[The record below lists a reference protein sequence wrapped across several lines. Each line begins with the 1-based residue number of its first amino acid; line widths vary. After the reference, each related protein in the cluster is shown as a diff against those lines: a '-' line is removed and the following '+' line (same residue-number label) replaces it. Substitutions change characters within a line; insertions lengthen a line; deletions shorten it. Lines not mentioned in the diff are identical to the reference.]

1 MITKIVPV
9 SDLKQMFLEI
19 LLNKTDKISDISDD
33 SVLNGIAYGCAKV
46 GQRLLVNQGI
56 VEGHLFPDTAYGQYL
71 DNIASIRGV
80 SPRFGACGSTT
91 YVRVIAEP
99 GTSYI
104 MGVQKFTSTSGVTF
118 ELEESKT
125 VDKNGFAYIKVKST
139 QVGTS
144 TNVDPVSINKV
155 SPKPNGH
162 ISVTNEYAATGGM
175 DAESDA
181 LFRQRIKNS
190 VNALSRGTIA
200 FIEQVFMKINPRV
213 LRVFKGGITSNG
225 KINLIICS
233 TNGASFSQNEFDLMI
248 SRSEE
253 YLSLYDILREVS
265 GYALNLVNVD
275 WQYVDV
281 SFRVELDPSYD
292 VDVVRKNIQIQMNK
306 LFDYRF
312 WNQGDR
318 IEWDDLLQVAKNTEG
333 VRYIPDNYFYPQS
346 DINVPSNKL
355 PRIRGFIMYDL
366 NGNIIESNNGLI
378 SDVYYPNSPDID
390 FQSSI
395 VNTI

>member
-253 YLSLYDILREVS
+253 YLSLHDILREVN
-265 GYALNLVNVD
+265 GYALNLVNVE

-366 NGNIIESNNGLI
+366 NGNIVESNNGLI

-390 FQSSI
+390 FQSSV

>member
-125 VDKNGFAYIKVKST
+125 VDENGFAYIKVKST

-378 SDVYYPNSPDID
+378 SDVYYPNSPNID
-390 FQSSI
+390 FQSSV

>member
-125 VDKNGFAYIKVKST
+125 VDENGFAYIKVKST

-225 KINLIICS
+225 KMNLIICS

-265 GYALNLVNVD
+265 GD
-275 WQYVDV
+275 RK
-281 SFRVELDPSYD
+281 S
-292 VDVVRKNIQIQMNK
+292 VV
-306 LFDYRF
+306 
-312 WNQGDR
+312 
-318 IEWDDLLQVAKNTEG
+318 
-333 VRYIPDNYFYPQS
+333 
-346 DINVPSNKL
+346 
-355 PRIRGFIMYDL
+355 
-366 NGNIIESNNGLI
+366 
-378 SDVYYPNSPDID
+378 
-390 FQSSI
+390 
-395 VNTI
+395 

>member
-225 KINLIICS
+225 KINVIICS
-233 TNGASFSQNEFDLMI
+233 TNGASFNQNEFDLMI

-265 GYALNLVNVD
+265 GYALNLVNVE

-378 SDVYYPNSPDID
+378 SDVYYPNSPNID
-390 FQSSI
+390 FQSSV

>member
-19 LLNKTDKISDISDD
+19 LLNKTDKVSDISDD

-125 VDKNGFAYIKVKST
+125 VDGNGFAYIKVKST

-175 DAESDA
+175 DVESDA

-333 VRYIPDNYFYPQS
+333 VRYIPDNYFYPQA

-378 SDVYYPNSPDID
+378 SDVYYPNSPNID
-390 FQSSI
+390 FQSSV

>member
-213 LRVFKGGITSNG
+213 LKVFKGGITSNG
-225 KINLIICS
+225 KMNLIICS

-265 GYALNLVNVD
+265 GYALNLVNVE

-292 VDVVRKNIQIQMNK
+292 VDAVRKNIQIQMNK

-378 SDVYYPNSPDID
+378 SDVYYPNSPNID
-390 FQSSI
+390 FQSSVI
-395 VNTI
+395 NTI

>member
-19 LLNKTDKISDISDD
+19 LLNKTNKVSDISDD

-125 VDKNGFAYIKVKST
+125 VDENGFAYIKVKST

-253 YLSLYDILREVS
+253 YLSLYDILREVN

-378 SDVYYPNSPDID
+378 SDVYYPNSPNID
-390 FQSSI
+390 FQSSV

>member
-125 VDKNGFAYIKVKST
+125 VDENGFAYIKVKST

-225 KINLIICS
+225 KMNLIICS

-333 VRYIPDNYFYPQS
+333 VRYIPDNYFYPQA

-390 FQSSI
+390 FQSSV

>member
-19 LLNKTDKISDISDD
+19 LLNKTDKVSDISDD

-125 VDKNGFAYIKVKST
+125 VDENGFAYIKVKST

-333 VRYIPDNYFYPQS
+333 VRYIPDNYFYPQA

-390 FQSSI
+390 FQSSV

>member
-378 SDVYYPNSPDID
+378 SDVYYPNSPNID

>member
-139 QVGTS
+139 QVGTNA
-144 TNVDPVSINKV
+144 NVDPVSINKV

-233 TNGASFSQNEFDLMI
+233 TNGASFNQNEFDLMI

-253 YLSLYDILREVS
+253 YLSLYDILREVN
-265 GYALNLVNVD
+265 GYALNLVNVE

-292 VDVVRKNIQIQMNK
+292 VDVVRKNIQIQMSK

-346 DINVPSNKL
+346 DINVPNNKL

-378 SDVYYPNSPDID
+378 SDVYYPNSPNID
-390 FQSSI
+390 FQSSV

>member
-125 VDKNGFAYIKVKST
+125 VDENGFAYIKVKST

-225 KINLIICS
+225 KMNLIICS

-265 GYALNLVNVD
+265 GYALNLVNVE

-292 VDVVRKNIQIQMNK
+292 VDIVRKNIQIQMNK

-366 NGNIIESNNGLI
+366 NGNIVESNNGLI

>member
-125 VDKNGFAYIKVKST
+125 VDENGFAYIKVKST

-225 KINLIICS
+225 KMNLIICS

-265 GYALNLVNVD
+265 GYALNLVNVE

-378 SDVYYPNSPDID
+378 SDVYYPNSPNID
-390 FQSSI
+390 FQSSV

>member
-19 LLNKTDKISDISDD
+19 LLNKTDKVSDISDD

-225 KINLIICS
+225 KMNLIICS

-378 SDVYYPNSPDID
+378 SDVYYPNSPNID
-390 FQSSI
+390 FQSSV

>member
-125 VDKNGFAYIKVKST
+125 VDENGFAYIKVKST

-281 SFRVELDPSYD
+281 SFRVELDPSYN

-333 VRYIPDNYFYPQS
+333 VRYIPDNYFYPQA

-390 FQSSI
+390 FQSSV

>member
-225 KINLIICS
+225 KMNLIICS

-265 GYALNLVNVD
+265 GYALNLVNVE

-292 VDVVRKNIQIQMNK
+292 VDAVRKNIQIQMNK

-378 SDVYYPNSPDID
+378 SDVYYPNSPNID
-390 FQSSI
+390 FQSSV

>member
-9 SDLKQMFLEI
+9 SDLKQMLLEI

-125 VDKNGFAYIKVKST
+125 VDENGFAYIKVKST

-333 VRYIPDNYFYPQS
+333 GRYIPDNYFYPQA

-390 FQSSI
+390 FQSSV

>member
-125 VDKNGFAYIKVKST
+125 VDENGFAYIKVKST

-265 GYALNLVNVD
+265 GYALNLVNVE
-275 WQYVDV
+275 WRYVDV

-378 SDVYYPNSPDID
+378 SDVYYPNSPNID

>member
-99 GTSYI
+99 GTSYV

-233 TNGASFSQNEFDLMI
+233 TNGASFNQNEFDLMI

-253 YLSLYDILREVS
+253 YLSLHDILREVN

-390 FQSSI
+390 FQSSV

>member
-225 KINLIICS
+225 KMNLIICS

-378 SDVYYPNSPDID
+378 SDVYYPNSPNID
-390 FQSSI
+390 FQSSV

>member
-265 GYALNLVNVD
+265 GYALNLVNVE

-378 SDVYYPNSPDID
+378 SDVYYPNSPNID
-390 FQSSI
+390 FQSSV

>member
-19 LLNKTDKISDISDD
+19 LLNKTNKVSDISDD

-125 VDKNGFAYIKVKST
+125 VDENGFAYIKVKST

-265 GYALNLVNVD
+265 GYALNLVNVE

-292 VDVVRKNIQIQMNK
+292 VDVVRKNIQIHMNK

-378 SDVYYPNSPDID
+378 SDVYYPNSPNID
-390 FQSSI
+390 FQSSV

>member
-225 KINLIICS
+225 KMNLIICS

-265 GYALNLVNVD
+265 GYALNLVNVE

-333 VRYIPDNYFYPQS
+333 VRYIPDNYFYPQA

-390 FQSSI
+390 FQSSV

>member
-253 YLSLYDILREVS
+253 YLSLHDILREVN
-265 GYALNLVNVD
+265 GYALNLVNVE

>member
-1 MITKIVPV
+1 MITKIDPV

-378 SDVYYPNSPDID
+378 SDVYYPNSPNID
-390 FQSSI
+390 FQSSV

>member
-19 LLNKTDKISDISDD
+19 LLNKTNKVSDISDD

-265 GYALNLVNVD
+265 GYALNLVNVE

-366 NGNIIESNNGLI
+366 NGNIVESNNGLI

>member
-155 SPKPNGH
+155 FPKPNGH

-378 SDVYYPNSPDID
+378 SDVYYPNSPNID
-390 FQSSI
+390 FQSSV

>member
-125 VDKNGFAYIKVKST
+125 VDENGFAYIKVKST

-200 FIEQVFMKINPRV
+200 FIEQVFMKINSRV

-253 YLSLYDILREVS
+253 YLSLYDILREVN

-318 IEWDDLLQVAKNTEG
+318 IEWDDLLQVAKNAEG

-346 DINVPSNKL
+346 DVNVPSNKL

>member
-104 MGVQKFTSTSGVTF
+104 QGVQKFTSTSGVTF

-125 VDKNGFAYIKVKST
+125 VDENGFAYIKVKST

-144 TNVDPVSINKV
+144 ANVDPVSINKV

-175 DAESDA
+175 DTESDA

-225 KINLIICS
+225 KMNLIICS

-265 GYALNLVNVD
+265 GYALNLVNVE

-346 DINVPSNKL
+346 DINVPNNKL

-390 FQSSI
+390 FQSSV

>member
-139 QVGTS
+139 QVGTNA
-144 TNVDPVSINKV
+144 NVDPVSINKV

-233 TNGASFSQNEFDLMI
+233 TNGASFNQNEFDLMI

-265 GYALNLVNVD
+265 GYALNLVNVE

-292 VDVVRKNIQIQMNK
+292 VDVVRKNIQIQMSK

-346 DINVPSNKL
+346 DINVPNNKL

-378 SDVYYPNSPDID
+378 SDVYYPNSPNID

>member
-125 VDKNGFAYIKVKST
+125 VDENGFAYIKVKST

-200 FIEQVFMKINPRV
+200 FIEQVFMKINSRV

-253 YLSLYDILREVS
+253 YLSLYDILREVN

-378 SDVYYPNSPDID
+378 SDVYYPNSPNID
-390 FQSSI
+390 FQSSV

>member
-19 LLNKTDKISDISDD
+19 LLNKTDKVSDISDD

-125 VDKNGFAYIKVKST
+125 VDENGFAYIKVKST

-225 KINLIICS
+225 KMNLIICS

-253 YLSLYDILREVS
+253 YLSLYDILREVG
-265 GYALNLVNVD
+265 GYALNLVNVE

-390 FQSSI
+390 FQSSV

>member
-162 ISVTNEYAATGGM
+162 ISVINEYAATGGM

-225 KINLIICS
+225 KMNLIICS

-265 GYALNLVNVD
+265 GYALNLVNVE

-292 VDVVRKNIQIQMNK
+292 VDAVRKNIQIQMNK

-378 SDVYYPNSPDID
+378 SDVYYPNSPNID
-390 FQSSI
+390 FQSSV

>member
-378 SDVYYPNSPDID
+378 SDVYYPNSPNID
-390 FQSSI
+390 FQSSV

>member
-125 VDKNGFAYIKVKST
+125 VNENGFAYIKVKST

-225 KINLIICS
+225 KMNLIVCS

-265 GYALNLVNVD
+265 GYALNLVNVE

-378 SDVYYPNSPDID
+378 SDVYYPNSPNID

>member
-125 VDKNGFAYIKVKST
+125 VDENGFAYIKVKST

-175 DAESDA
+175 DTESDA

-265 GYALNLVNVD
+265 GYALNLVNVK

-366 NGNIIESNNGLI
+366 NGNIVESNNGLI

-390 FQSSI
+390 FQSSV

>member
-265 GYALNLVNVD
+265 GYALNLVNVE

-366 NGNIIESNNGLI
+366 NGNIVESNNGLI

>member
-1 MITKIVPV
+1 MITKIVSV
-9 SDLKQMFLEI
+9 SELKQMFLEI
-19 LLNKTDKISDISDD
+19 FLNKTDKVSDISDD

-71 DNIASIRGV
+71 DNIASIRGI
-80 SPRFGACGSTT
+80 SPRFGACGSST
-91 YVRVIAEP
+91 YVRVIAQP

-104 MGVQKFTSTSGVTF
+104 QGTQKFTSTSGITF

-125 VDKNGFAYIKVKST
+125 VDENGFAYIKVKST
-139 QVGTS
+139 QSGAN

-155 SPKPNGH
+155 SPKPTGH

-175 DAESDA
+175 DAESDE

-190 VNALSRGTIA
+190 VNTLSRGTIA

-213 LRVFKGGITSNG
+213 LRVFKGGIDSNG
-225 KINLIICS
+225 KMNLIVCA
-233 TNGASFSQNEFDLMI
+233 TNGASFSDGEFNVLV

-253 YLSLYDILREVS
+253 YLSLYDVLREKS
-265 GYALNLVNVD
+265 GYALKLNNVD
-275 WQYVDV
+275 WKYIDV
-281 SFRVELDPSYD
+281 SFRVELDPAYD
-292 VDVVRKNIQIQMNK
+292 VDEVRKNIQIQMNK

-312 WNQGDR
+312 WKQGDR
-318 IEWDDLLQVAKNTEG
+318 VEWDDLLQAAKNANG
-333 VRYIPDNYFYPQS
+333 VRYIPDNYFYPQA
-346 DINVPSNKL
+346 DIIVGKYQL
-355 PRIRGFIMYDL
+355 PRVRGFIMYDL

-390 FQSSI
+390 FQSSV

>member
-104 MGVQKFTSTSGVTF
+104 QGVQKFTSTSGVTF

-125 VDKNGFAYIKVKST
+125 VDENGFAYIKVKST
-139 QVGTS
+139 QVGTN

-175 DAESDA
+175 NAESDE

-225 KINLIICS
+225 KINLIVCS

-346 DINVPSNKL
+346 DINVPNNKL

-378 SDVYYPNSPDID
+378 SDVYYPNSPNID
-390 FQSSI
+390 FQSSV

>member
-19 LLNKTDKISDISDD
+19 LLNKTNKVSDISDD

-125 VDKNGFAYIKVKST
+125 VDENGFAYIKVKST

-378 SDVYYPNSPDID
+378 SDVYYPNSPNID